1 MGSECQF
8 RIVAFLSNG
17 LKMFHLAYNLYYH
30 CKHSGEQELNFAIV
44 GLPNGGKTTIK
55 KVMNGDN
62 APMVVPTIG
71 ATKPIEIKVSLQLKN
86 NNKPSMR
93 IVLILPLP
101 RCCFVLL
108 FFFLSYACFSLWSL
122 PYGVSLFAINKP
134 TVLCFVFSIFISIRL
149 NTFFS
154 FFFFFIRS
162 FRRVNI

>member
-1 MGSECQF
+1 
-8 RIVAFLSNG
+8 
-17 LKMFHLAYNLYYH
+17 MFHLAYNLYYH

-86 NNKPSMR
+86 NYKPSMR

-108 FFFLSYACFSLWSL
+108 FFCFMLCLFLLV
-122 PYGVSLFAINKP
+122 VS
-134 TVLCFVFSIFISIRL
+134 SIRC
-149 NTFFS
+149 
-154 FFFFFIRS
+154 
-162 FRRVNI
+162 